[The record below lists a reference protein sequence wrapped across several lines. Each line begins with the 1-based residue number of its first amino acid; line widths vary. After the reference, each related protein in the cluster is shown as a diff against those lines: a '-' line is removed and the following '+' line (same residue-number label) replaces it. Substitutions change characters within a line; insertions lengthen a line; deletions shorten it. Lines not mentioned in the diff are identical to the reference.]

1 MQDYHDFLG
10 EVLISEADLQK
21 RVQELGAQISA
32 DYRGSEPLLLLCILR
47 GGVMSG

>member
-21 RVQELGAQISA
+21 RVQELGAQSA
-32 DYRGSEPLLLLCILR
+32 RTN
-47 GGVMSG
+47 GVANPCCCFASCAAG